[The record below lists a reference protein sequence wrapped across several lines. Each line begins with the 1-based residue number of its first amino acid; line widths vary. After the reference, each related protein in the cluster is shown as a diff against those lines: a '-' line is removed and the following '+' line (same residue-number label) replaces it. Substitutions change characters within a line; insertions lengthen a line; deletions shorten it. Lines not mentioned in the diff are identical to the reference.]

1 MENKITDNTRNIKK
15 LIKTIETLRGKN
27 GCPWDKK
34 QTPGSISLY
43 LLEEVY
49 ELLEAIDS
57 GSSDEVCEELGDVL
71 FHIFFIAA
79 LFDKTEDFNI
89 EDVAAMI
96 TQKMIRRHPHVFG
109 DTKVKNV
116 EEVKQ
121 RWHEIKLKE
130 KSKTENRSILESIP
144 SKLPAL
150 MRSYRISERAAKTG
164 FDWDDISGVMLKAK
178 EEWNEFLLEVKK
190 NKNGIQNQNS
200 VEMEFGDLL
209 FTLVNVARFANIH
222 PETSL
227 SMSVKKFEK
236 RFRFMEKEAEKN
248 ALNLNSISHDE
259 MNILWEKAK
268 EYYN

>member
-1 MENKITDNTRNIKK
+1 LENKITDNKTNIKD
-15 LIKTIETLRGKN
+15 LIETLRGEN

-34 QTPGSISLY
+34 QTSGSISLY

-57 GSSDEVCEELGDVL
+57 GTSDEVCEELGDVL

-79 LFDKTEDFNI
+79 LFDETGDFNI
-89 EDVAAMI
+89 EDVTAMI
-96 TQKMIRRHPHVFG
+96 IQKMIRRHPHVFG
-109 DTKVKNV
+109 DEKIENV
-116 EEVKQ
+116 QEVKQ

-130 KSKTENRSILESIP
+130 KSKTKNRSILDSIP

-178 EEWNEFLLEVKK
+178 EEWNEFILEIKK
-190 NKNGIQNQNS
+190 NKNGTQNQNS
-200 VEMEFGDLL
+200 IEMEFGDLL

-227 SMSVKKFEK
+227 SKSVKKFEK
-236 RFRFMEKEAEKN
+236 RFKFMEKEAEKSCS
-248 ALNLNSISHDE
+248 NLNSISHDE